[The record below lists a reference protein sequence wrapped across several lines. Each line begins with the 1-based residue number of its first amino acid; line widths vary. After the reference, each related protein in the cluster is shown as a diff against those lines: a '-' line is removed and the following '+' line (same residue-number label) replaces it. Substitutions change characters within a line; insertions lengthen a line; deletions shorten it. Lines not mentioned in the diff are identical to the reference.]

1 MPDAVVLDWEG
12 VLTDTASARRDA
24 LLRALSEEGVCLNAE
39 AYALQ
44 CDGQPLHNAVSN
56 ALAYR
61 GRTDAT
67 LAGLVALRA
76 ARAAGVR
83 TLALGAPAHVAVDAD
98 GAVDAINGLSL
109 LDLSRLAGIATV
121 ERQP

>member
-1 MPDAVVLDWEG
+1 M
-12 VLTDTASARRDA
+12 
-24 LLRALSEEGVCLNAE
+24 
-39 AYALQ
+39 Q